1 MFYDIASFPWWLLT
15 VALIGVLVGWITYAD
30 IPRGGWFEGWVKWA
44 AIAFVIG
51 LVVAV
56 LKLLPG
62 EAGLWLEIALLV
74 MFLYIVGC
82 FLGGW
87 LKSLWPKPARPRAED
102 AAHDVVTPDA
112 SAPVEADALTAQA
125 EQERLAAEAAV
136 KAEAERQAAA
146 AQAEQDRLAAEAAA
160 KVEAERQAAAAQAE
174 QERLAAEAAA
184 KVEAERQ
191 AAAAQAE
198 QDRLAAEAAAK
209 VEAERQAAAA
219 QAEQERLAAEA
230 AAKAEAERQAAAAQ
244 AEQERLAAEAAAKA
258 EAERQ
263 AAAAQAEQDRLAA
276 EAASKAEAERQAVE
290 TGAEQDRLEG
300 DRPPALAAPR
310 GASDDLKLIR
320 GIGPNNERILNGLGV
335 YHFGQIAAWSPD
347 HAAWIGHE
355 MRFPGRIG
363 HESWIPQAKLLAA
376 GLDTDHSAAVKSGVV
391 IIDDSADMPM
401 SEAEAASL
409 AAGMPALIPTV
420 EGEERHAG
428 TRPLGLAA
436 PRGGSSDDLKLIKGV
451 GKQNEGRLRRL
462 GIWHFDQVAAWSPD
476 NVKWV
481 SSYLAFSGRIDRER
495 WIAQAR
501 DLVAGRTGDVA
512 RDVEAGLVA
521 TSRDDSSDGQGDVE
535 NVQPKGG

>member
-112 SAPVEADALTAQA
+112 SAPVEADALT
-125 EQERLAAEAAV
+125 
-136 KAEAERQAAA
+136 
-146 AQAEQDRLAAEAAA
+146 
-160 KVEAERQAAAAQAE
+160 AQAE

-409 AAGMPALIPTV
+409 AAGMPALIPSV

>member
-1 MFYDIASFPWWLLT
+1 MFYDIASFPWWLLA
-15 VALIGVLVGWITYAD
+15 VALIGVLVGWVTYAD
-30 IPRGGWFEGWVKWA
+30 IPRGGWFEGWVIWA
-44 AIAFVIG
+44 AAAFVIG
-51 LVVAV
+51 LVIAA

-87 LKSLWPKPARPRAED
+87 LKSMWPKPARPRTEE
-102 AAHDVVTPDA
+102 AAQDDVVAPKA
-112 SAPVEADALTAQA
+112 STLVEADAPAAQV
-125 EQERLAAEAAV
+125 EQDRLAAEAAA
-136 KAEAERQAAA
+136 KAEAERHAAAAQAEQDRLAAEAVAKAEAERHAAA

-160 KVEAERQAAAAQAE
+160 EAERQAAAAQA
-174 QERLAAEAAA
+174 A
-184 KVEAERQ
+184 
-191 AAAAQAE
+191 

-209 VEAERQAAAA
+209 AEAERHAAAA
-219 QAEQERLAAEA
+219 QAEQDRLAAEA

-244 AEQERLAAEAAAKA
+244 AEQERLAAEAVARA
-258 EAERQ
+258 EAERE

-276 EAASKAEAERQAVE
+276 EAAPKAEAERQAAE

-300 DRPPALAAPR
+300 NRPPALEAPQ

-320 GIGPNNERILNGLGV
+320 GVGPNNESTLNGLGI

-355 MRFPGRIG
+355 MTFPGRIER
-363 HESWIPQAKLLAA
+363 ESWIPQAKLLAA
-376 GLDTDHSAAVKSGVV
+376 GLDTDHSAAVKSGA
-391 IIDDSADMPM
+391 IRIDDSADAPM
-401 SEAEAASL
+401 SEAEASSL
-409 AAGMPALIPTV
+409 AAGLPAVIPTV
-420 EGEERHAG
+420 EGEERHSG
-428 TRPLGLAA
+428 VRPLGLVA

-451 GKQNEGRLRRL
+451 GKQNEGRLHRL
-462 GIWHFDQVAAWSPD
+462 GIWHFDQIAVWSPE

-501 DLVAGRTGDVA
+501 DLVAGRTADVA
-512 RDVEAGLVA
+512 RDVETGLVA
-521 TSRDDSSDGQGDVE
+521 TSRDDSSGGQGNVE
-535 NVQPKGG
+535 NVEPKVD